1 MLPKTQGAGQYPLR
15 LAELWTQVLKPLVT
29 PISSHSQLLDLNGVM
44 NSGGVAKTNKFRL
57 NRYTPLKVGT
67 STSLVSKT
75 SVKQQKIAFVQH
87 TQKEAQ
93 KREEVLRQALDQG
106 KVVPSHIGQLVA
118 GKSSAAHAVAGP
130 SG

>member
-1 MLPKTQGAGQYPLR
+1 
-15 LAELWTQVLKPLVT
+15 
-29 PISSHSQLLDLNGVM
+29 M

-75 SVKQQKIAFVQH
+75 SVKQQKIVFVQH

-93 KREEVLRQALDQG
+93 KREEVLRQALDQEKG
-106 KVVPSHIGQLVA
+106 APSHIGQLVA
-118 GKSSAAHAVAGP
+118 GKSSAAQAVAGP